1 MSTLGAQE
9 AIVTAAPGEW
19 ELIGRD
25 MIRTKRTADGGGMVV
40 AQFWTSP
47 APEHAAL
54 MVAAPELLEALK
66 TAKETIRAWHGPNAW
81 DIYDRA
87 SPEMKAI
94 NSAIAKAEGR
104 S

>member
-54 MVAAPELLEALK
+54 MATAPELYDALADTLRILEAVKLS
-66 TAKETIRAWHGPNAW
+66 AGLGPKQVARM
-81 DIYDRA
+81 DV
-87 SPEMKAI
+87 
-94 NSAIAKAEGR
+94 AKAALAKAGA
-104 S
+104 